1 MIRVVILLY
10 SISSIC
16 QNYYTC
22 CSIAELLFSELLEP
36 VFMIEF
42 LRLYVTC
49 MQFAD
54 PKAEV
59 GVTELK
65 V

>member
-1 MIRVVILLY
+1 V
-10 SISSIC
+10 
-16 QNYYTC
+16 
-22 CSIAELLFSELLEP
+22 LEP
-36 VFMIEF
+36 VTVHDRI
-42 LRLYVTC
+42 LRLYVTY